1 MKQCIHRT
9 RPSKPA
15 DLHKPDLLYKIYL
28 GLFKHMMVWV
38 EGFLKNRKQQ
48 QVFKNAWKE
57 IAPYP
62 GFSVPKKA
70 YREITQW

>member
-1 MKQCIHRT
+1 
-9 RPSKPA
+9 
-15 DLHKPDLLYKIYL
+15 
-28 GLFKHMMVWV
+28 MMVWV